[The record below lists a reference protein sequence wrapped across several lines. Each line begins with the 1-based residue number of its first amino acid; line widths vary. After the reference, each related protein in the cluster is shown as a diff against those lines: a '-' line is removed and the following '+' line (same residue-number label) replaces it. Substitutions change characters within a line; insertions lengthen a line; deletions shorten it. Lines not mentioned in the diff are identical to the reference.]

1 MFIALGTKCGKT
13 DPNALPFSPAVELC
27 GTLYFS
33 GQMGFVDG
41 QLSGDT
47 ITAQTEATID
57 NIERLLKHEG
67 LSLRHVFK
75 VTAWI
80 TRRADF
86 ADFNAVYRKRFTPPY
101 PARSTVVSELV
112 VEGALVEIEV
122 SARR

>member
-13 DPNALPFSPAVELC
+13 EQNALPFSPAVELC

-80 TRRADF
+80 ARRADF
-86 ADFNAVYRKRFTPPY
+86 ADFNAVYRKRFTPPH

-122 SARR
+122 IARR

>member
-86 ADFNAVYRKRFTPPY
+86 ADFNA
-101 PARSTVVSELV
+101 ARSTVVSELV

>member
-1 MFIALGTKCGKT
+1 MGTKCGKT
-13 DPNALPFSPAVELC
+13 EQNALPFSPAVELC

-33 GQMGFVDG
+33 GQMGLVDG
-41 QLSGDT
+41 QLSGTT
-47 ITAQTEATID
+47 IGAQAEATID

-80 TRRADF
+80 SRRADF
-86 ADFNAVYRKRFTPPY
+86 AEFNAVYRKRFTPPY

-122 SARR
+122 IARR